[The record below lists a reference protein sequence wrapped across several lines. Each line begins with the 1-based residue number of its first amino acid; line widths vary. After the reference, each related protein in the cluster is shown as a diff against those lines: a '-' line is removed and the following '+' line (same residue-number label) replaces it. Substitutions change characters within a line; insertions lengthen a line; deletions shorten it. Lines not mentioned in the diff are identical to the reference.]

1 MNRIKIYAGLIS
13 VSQQEAGGA
22 LKAIVYSDS
31 VMKQTSLYAEKIK
44 SLWKVRGSIILQQEQ
59 GTLTIRVD
67 SSWMATRPFP
77 ECWWEGLFVNGLCLK
92 GCEWTIV
99 TPSTT

>member
-31 VMKQTSLYAEKIK
+31 VMKQTSLYA
-44 SLWKVRGSIILQQEQ
+44 
-59 GTLTIRVD
+59 
-67 SSWMATRPFP
+67 
-77 ECWWEGLFVNGLCLK
+77 
-92 GCEWTIV
+92 
-99 TPSTT
+99 